1 MRKEDRADLF
11 RRRVSERMAATG
23 ISRSGLARSC
33 HVDRSTV
40 AQILNGD
47 DPRLPNAHL
56 AAEFATALGVS
67 ADWLLG
73 LTERSETAADLL
85 STSFRIADAHRAPA
99 DDQIIAWHRE
109 AAGHKIRHVSAT
121 LPDILKTEEVLG
133 WEYAAFLSKT
143 PEQAMQS
150 LRDTV
155 EWLRAPGSDY
165 EICVSRDMVES
176 LARGEGYWKGLPR
189 DVARRQIE
197 GMAESCARLYPS
209 LRVYLYDSK
218 RVFSAPITVFGPLLA
233 VVYVGQFYMVFRE
246 NRQVRALTQH
256 FDQLVRESDIDAR
269 SVPDEILS
277 YLG

>member
-11 RRRVSERMAATG
+11 RKRVSERMAASG
-23 ISRSGLARSC
+23 LSRSALARTC
-33 HVDRSTV
+33 QVDRSTI

-47 DPRLPNAHL
+47 EPRLPNAHL

-85 STSFRIADAHRAPA
+85 STSFRIADANRTPA

-133 WEYAAFLSKT
+133 WEYAAFLAKT
-143 PEQAMQS
+143 PEQAMRS
-150 LRDTV
+150 LHDTV
-155 EWLRAPGSDY
+155 EWLRAPGCDY

-176 LARGEGYWKGLPR
+176 LARSEGYWRGLPR

-197 GMAESCARLYPS
+197 AMAERCDRLYPS

-246 NRQVRALTQH
+246 TRQVRALTEH
-256 FDQLVRESDIDAR
+256 FDRLVRESDIDAR
-269 SVPDEILS
+269 SVPGEILS

>member
-1 MRKEDRADLF
+1 MRKEERADLF
-11 RRRVSERMAATG
+11 RKRVSERMAASG
-23 ISRSGLARSC
+23 LSRSGLAREC
-33 HVDRSTV
+33 GVDRSTV
-40 AQILNGD
+40 AQLLNGD

-56 AAEFATALGVS
+56 AADFASALGVS

-85 STSFRIADAHRAPA
+85 SASFRIADANRTPA

-121 LPDILKTEEVLG
+121 LPDMLKTEEVLG
-133 WEYAAFLSKT
+133 WEYAAFVAKT

-155 EWLRAPGSDY
+155 EWLRAPGCDY
-165 EICVSRDMVES
+165 EICVARDMVES
-176 LARGEGYWKGLPR
+176 LARCEGYWKGLSR

-197 GMAESCARLYPS
+197 AMAETCARLYPS

-218 RVFSAPITVFGPLLA
+218 RVFSAPVTVFGPLLA

-246 NRQVRALTQH
+246 TRQVRALTQH

-269 SVPDEILS
+269 SVPEEILS
-277 YLG
+277 YL

>member
-1 MRKEDRADLF
+1 MRKQERADLF
-11 RRRVSERMAATG
+11 RKRVSERMAASG
-23 ISRSGLARSC
+23 LSRSGLAREC
-33 HVDRSTV
+33 GVDRSTV
-40 AQILNGD
+40 AQLLNGD

-56 AAEFATALGVS
+56 AAEFASALGVS

-85 STSFRIADAHRAPA
+85 SASFRIADANRTPA

-121 LPDILKTEEVLG
+121 LPEMLKTEEVLG
-133 WEYAAFLSKT
+133 WEYAAFIAKT

-155 EWLRAPGSDY
+155 EWLRAPGCDY
-165 EICVSRDMVES
+165 EICVARDMVES
-176 LARGEGYWKGLPR
+176 LARCEGYWKGLSR

-197 GMAESCARLYPS
+197 AMAETCARLYPS

-218 RVFSAPITVFGPLLA
+218 RVFSAPVTVFGPLLA

-246 NRQVRALTQH
+246 TRQVRALTQH

-269 SVPDEILS
+269 SVPEEILS
-277 YLG
+277 YL

>member
-1 MRKEDRADLF
+1 MRKQERADLF
-11 RRRVSERMAATG
+11 RKRVSERMAASG
-23 ISRSGLARSC
+23 LSHSGLAREC
-33 HVDRSTV
+33 GVDRSTV
-40 AQILNGD
+40 AQLLNGD

-56 AAEFATALGVS
+56 AAEFASALGVS

-85 STSFRIADAHRAPA
+85 SASFRIADANRTPA

-121 LPDILKTEEVLG
+121 LPDMLKTEEVLG
-133 WEYAAFLSKT
+133 WEYAAFVAKT

-155 EWLRAPGSDY
+155 EWLRAPGCDY
-165 EICVSRDMVES
+165 EICVARDMVES
-176 LARGEGYWKGLPR
+176 LARCEGYWKGLSR

-197 GMAESCARLYPS
+197 AMAETCARLYPS

-218 RVFSAPITVFGPLLA
+218 RVFSAPVTVFGPLLA

-246 NRQVRALTQH
+246 TRQVRALTQH

-269 SVPDEILS
+269 SVPEEILS
-277 YLG
+277 YL

>member
-1 MRKEDRADLF
+1 MRKDVRADLF
-11 RRRVSERMAATG
+11 RKRVSERMAAAG
-23 ISRSGLARSC
+23 ISRSGLARTC
-33 HVDRSTV
+33 QVDRSTV

-56 AAEFATALGVS
+56 AAEIATALGVS

-85 STSFRIADAHRAPA
+85 STSFRIADAHRTPA

-121 LPDILKTEEVLG
+121 LPDILKTEDTLG
-133 WEYAAFLSKT
+133 WEYAAYLAKT

-197 GMAESCARLYPS
+197 TMAENCERLYPS

-246 NRQVRALTQH
+246 NRQVHALTGH
-256 FDQLVRESDIDAR
+256 FDQLVRESEIDAR
-269 SVPDEILS
+269 SVPSEILS
-277 YLG
+277 YLD